1 MRIRTVKPEFWTSED
16 IAALDWDARLIFIGL
31 WSYVDDNG
39 VGRDVEKLIAADLFP
54 LEDDPRE
61 TLARLARGLRALVA
75 GGQITR
81 YEVDGKRYLYVN
93 AWNHQKID
101 HPSKGGC
108 YPLPTCENA
117 VTRPDDDPPSRE
129 SRETVAPVPG
139 YRGTGVPEDSATRA
153 KPPASPRPK
162 RSQQPSLDGVPE
174 PEPAA
179 NSGVLVAEWIRA
191 CNRRPPDN
199 VVGQVAKHVGA
210 LLEEG
215 FDVEDIREALKRW
228 KAKNVHPSVLPSIVN
243 EVVNPGEGNVR
254 SLPAQPPKAGSGAW
268 NRPVI
273 LPAPDDATGVA

>member
-1 MRIRTVKPEFWTSED
+1 MRIRTIKPEFWTSED
-16 IAALDWDARLIFIGL
+16 IAELDWDARLIFIGL

-61 TLARLARGLRALVA
+61 TLARLSRGLRALSE

-117 VTRPDDDPPSRE
+117 VTRPDDDPSSRD

-139 YRGTGVPEDSATRA
+139 YRSTGVPGDSATRVA
-153 KPPASPRPK
+153 PPPQPPATAAVPSAINAGHVVAAWTEACQANGVTPSTAQ
-162 RSQQPSLDGVPE
+162 RSQVGKQARELLANND
-174 PEPAA
+174 PAK
-179 NSGVLVAEWIRA
+179 VLEAAATAGAKGYASVDRELTALNGRA
-191 CNRRPPDN
+191 
-199 VVGQVAKHVGA
+199 
-210 LLEEG
+210 
-215 FDVEDIREALKRW
+215 
-228 KAKNVHPSVLPSIVN
+228 
-243 EVVNPGEGNVR
+243 
-254 SLPAQPPKAGSGAW
+254 SGARTVSTIRDQGF
-268 NRPVI
+268 N
-273 LPAPDDATGVA
+273 LDPDASFGMPGSAA